1 MRDSIPIGLV
11 LLVLGIAGMGGAAV
25 ASPSIITPA
34 FGNTIVMTYPDGRT
48 GELWLQSDG
57 SFTGE
62 GRRGDRSSGHW
73 RIKGM
78 KLCLRQSRP
87 FPAPFDF
94 CSPLPAS
101 YRGAWSGK
109 AWTGDRL
116 RIVLMP
122 GHVEGA
128 AAHARA
134 AGATP

>member
-1 MRDSIPIGLV
+1 MRGATALRAV
-11 LLVLGIAGMGGAAV
+11 LLGIGAAGSGGSAV
-25 ASPSIITPA
+25 ASPSIVTPA

-73 RIKGM
+73 RLKGM
-78 KLCLRQSRP
+78 ELCLRQSRP

-94 CSPLPAS
+94 CSPVPAS
-101 YRGAWSGK
+101 YRGAWLGK
-109 AWTGDRL
+109 AWTGDPL

-128 AAHARA
+128 AAHGRG